1 MPGVELMSPRALR
14 HQIGQLLMAGFNGT
28 SLPTELRALARE
40 FSLGGVVFFKRNVDE
55 PEQVAEVARDIRT
68 LVPNETPWVAVDQ
81 EGGRVARFKRPFT
94 EWPPMLTLGRAGDDA
109 LARRF
114 ARALAMELSAVGIT
128 LDFAPVLDILTNVKN
143 PAIGDRALADDG
155 ALVSKLGV
163 AIIEELQGAGLAACG
178 KHFPGHG
185 DTSVDSHHE
194 LPVVEHGLD
203 RLRAVEFVPFRAA
216 IAAGV
221 ASIMTAHVLVPA
233 LDEQYPATLS
243 SRVVRPLLREELAFD
258 GVIFTD
264 DMEMKAIAAHHG
276 VPQAAVLALAAGVD
290 GVLVCSGDTDLQA
303 ATLEAII
310 HAVENEMLPF
320 SRVEDA
326 LSRHRRMKERFAAA
340 AGSGR
345 VPGPLTGRAL
355 RDTLGRESHAA
366 IAEEMRRFA

>member
-1 MPGVELMSPRALR
+1 MM
-14 HQIGQLLMAGFNGT
+14 
-28 SLPTELRALARE
+28 
-40 FSLGGVVFFKRNVDE
+40 
-55 PEQVAEVARDIRT
+55 
-68 LVPNETPWVAVDQ
+68 
-81 EGGRVARFKRPFT
+81 
-94 EWPPMLTLGRAGDDA
+94 TLGRAGDDA

-128 LDFAPVLDILTNVKN
+128 LDFAPVLDILTNTKN
-143 PAIGDRALADDG
+143 PAIGDRALAEDG

-163 AIIEELQGAGLAACG
+163 AIIDELQGAGLAACG

-194 LPVVEHGLD
+194 LPVVEHGPD
-203 RLRAVEFVPFRAA
+203 RLRAVEFGPFRAA

-243 SRVVRPLLREELAFD
+243 SRIVRPLLREELGFD

-276 VPQAAVLALAAGVD
+276 VPQAAVRAIAAGVD

-310 HAVENEMLPF
+310 HAVEDETLPF

-326 LSRHRRMKERFAAA
+326 LSRHRRMKARFAAA
-340 AGSGR
+340 AGPGR

-355 RDTLGRESHAA
+355 REALGRESHAA